1 MNFGLL
7 GRNFLYLARK
17 ETQFLKVVGTK
28 AANDTNLFVLR
39 IWTSG
44 VARSLDRD
52 SRIGQRYVPH
62 IERQQPAYANDIA
75 HCHGRKCCAA
85 F

>member
-1 MNFGLL
+1 MKFGLL

-17 ETQFLKVVGTK
+17 EPQLLKVMGTK

-39 IWTSG
+39 VWASG
-44 VARSLDRD
+44 VARSLYSD
-52 SRIGQRYVPH
+52 SRIGQRYVPY
-62 IERQQPAYANDIA
+62 IECQQPAYANDIA
-75 HCHGRKCCAA
+75 HCHGWKCRAA